1 MSLPDG
7 IRSRHLDNG
16 NGLSIHFLEAGF
28 DQAARPLLL
37 LLHGFPELAY
47 SWRKIM
53 LPLAAAGFHVV
64 ALDQR
69 GYGETRGW
77 DNRYEGDLASFR
89 FLNLVQD
96 TLGLVWALGYQ
107 TVSAVVGHDFGSSV
121 AGCCALIRPDI
132 FGSVVMMSGPFT
144 GAPAFVN
151 DEANKDPRL
160 PYTPA
165 TKGKDIHAAL
175 AELTPPRKHYQWYYS
190 TPDANANMWRSPDGV
205 HAFLRAYYHH
215 KSADW
220 KLNQPFKL
228 NAWRAEDLAQLPRY
242 YIMDLDQGM
251 AETVAPEMPSA
262 GHIASCGWLTEDE
275 LSHYSRTYE
284 ATGFQGGLQWYRCVT
299 RGDNARDLRVFSGQ
313 TINVPSCFISGRQ
326 DWGVF
331 QKPGDF
337 EKMQHHTC
345 TDLRGCH
352 LLEEAG
358 HWVQQEQPAA
368 VATHLIEFLN
378 STA

>member
-1 MSLPDG
+1 
-7 IRSRHLDNG
+7 
-16 NGLSIHFLEAGF
+16 
-28 DQAARPLLL
+28 
-37 LLHGFPELAY
+37 
-47 SWRKIM
+47 
-53 LPLAAAGFHVV
+53 
-64 ALDQR
+64 
-69 GYGETRGW
+69 
-77 DNRYEGDLASFR
+77 
-89 FLNLVQD
+89 
-96 TLGLVWALGYQ
+96 
-107 TVSAVVGHDFGSSV
+107 
-121 AGCCALIRPDI
+121 
-132 FGSVVMMSGPFT
+132 
-144 GAPAFVN
+144 
-151 DEANKDPRL
+151 
-160 PYTPA
+160 
-165 TKGKDIHAAL
+165 
-175 AELTPPRKHYQWYYS
+175 
-190 TPDANANMWRSPDGV
+190 MWHSPDGV

-262 GHIASCGWLTEDE
+262 KHIASCRWLTEDE

-326 DWGVF
+326 DWGIF
-331 QKPGDF
+331 QKPGDL
-337 EKMQHHTC
+337 EKMQHDTC

-352 LLEEAG
+352 LLEGAG
-358 HWVQQEQPAA
+358 HWVQQEQPDA